1 MTTQQRDAILNEIAN
16 FEKIN
21 NIDDVMQKH
30 YEDKNFIILDNITV
44 IDMVTS
50 IKKIFAQ
57 FKMELSTTNYSF
69 LPITF
74 NYDGQNITLLPTIQN
89 LISYTKT
96 KAHHPNHLL
105 PVLNQLIS
113 YQLTNGFWNK
123 SEYTYK
129 KDALNKS
136 KEEINW
142 LKKEF
147 ENELSAAKTEK
158 DKFVKNFEQQIVLI
172 ETEKNKLIEF
182 QKNKQK
188 QLIEI
193 DNAVVTV
200 RNQAQE
206 INTLL
211 NQSTEGKAI
220 ITQISETQKT
230 NLNEITEELKKSKLE
245 YERYQKEH
253 SDTKIKIDEIIA
265 NFAKEQETIDRNLND
280 IESNKVELKVTK
292 ENIDK
297 LLSEAVGASLFHT
310 FNKRKESLN
319 KPVLYWFI
327 GVIVV
332 FILVLVYILTLLY
345 FFIDS
350 GGSWWEKLSIN
361 ILRSIPAF
369 IISYFTIHQYNK
381 ERNYQEEYAFKSA
394 VALTIEAY
402 SRILTDVNN
411 KDKLIME
418 AVANIYQNPISKPK
432 TEDIKMQTITD
443 AIKTLKDV
451 VEAFTK
457 KDKSEKEGDKKDE

>member
-1 MTTQQRDAILNEIAN
+1 MTTQQRDAILNEISN
-16 FEKIN
+16 FEKLD
-21 NIDDVMQKH
+21 IDELMQTH
-30 YEDKNFIILDNITV
+30 YEDKNFVISDSITV
-44 IDMVTS
+44 IDMITS
-50 IKKIFAQ
+50 MKKIFTQ
-57 FKMELSTTNYSF
+57 FKIELSTTNYSF
-69 LPITF
+69 LPIT
-74 NYDGQNITLLPTIQN
+74 YYYEGQAIN
-89 LISYTKT
+89 LSQIIANSISYTKT

-105 PVLNQLIS
+105 PALNQLIA
-113 YQLTNGFWNK
+113 YQVTYGFWNK

-129 KDALNKS
+129 KDTLNKS

-142 LKKEF
+142 LKNEF
-147 ENELSAAKTEK
+147 EKELSASKTEK

-188 QLIEI
+188 ELVEI

-200 RNQAQE
+200 RNQTQE

-220 ITQISETQKT
+220 ITQISEAQKT

-265 NFAKEQETIDRNLND
+265 NFEKQRETIDRNLND
-280 IESNKVELKVTK
+280 IDTNKTELDKTK
-292 ENIDK
+292 KDIDK
-297 LLSEAVGASLFHT
+297 LLGEAVGVSLFET
-310 FNKRKESLN
+310 FNKRKEALN
-319 KPVLYWFI
+319 KPVSRWFWA
-327 GVIVV
+327 VV
-332 FILVLVYILTLLY
+332 VTLILVLFYILVLLHL
-345 FFIDS
+345 FVEDE
-350 GGSWWEKLSIN
+350 GLWWEKLSIN

-443 AIKTLKDV
+443 AIKTIKDV

-457 KDKSEKEGDKKDE
+457 KDKSEKEGGKKDE